1 MGSDA
6 EEKNEID
13 PDIIKKCDTYI
24 PDSQPQTAVLGE
36 LHHAIKANII
46 SVNENFNEIGEVILN
61 PALGRKN
68 KEDITLCDL
77 TGTGVQDTAIARFTF
92 DIAMKKNLGTRL

>member
-1 MGSDA
+1 M
-6 EEKNEID
+6 KILM
-13 PDIIKKCDTYI
+13 K
-24 PDSQPQTAVLGE
+24 
-36 LHHAIKANII
+36 
-46 SVNENFNEIGEVILN
+46 GEVILN

-92 DIAMKKNLGTRL
+92 DIAMKKFRQGYKL